1 MPVRKARRVSSKKA
15 KPVTKA
21 FKTRKRNADALSQ
34 ANYGGGGPAT
44 IKRRKKK

>member
-1 MPVRKARRVSSKKA
+1 MRKARRVSSKKA

-21 FKTRKRNADALSQ
+21 FKTRKRNTDALSQ